1 MYATLKIMGKFA
13 IRNHLMKKL
22 SFLFTARYLYLYA
35 LLIFV
40 FFGTTTLRASDPLLV
55 DAVGTS
61 TDSNIGAGNG
71 FVLSLPQ
78 AALSGNLIV
87 CGITYGYSAS
97 RTLSIADNAG
107 NTWHV
112 AVSLNNGTTNTNAI
126 VYASGV
132 TAGTQKITFT
142 FDASLTSFQA
152 ACKEA
157 YGIATSSPVDVVSS
171 ASDVTSPTIAS
182 GSMTTTASND
192 LIFQYGNNYSPGN
205 PLNIGTQLVPSITAG
220 SGWSPIIA
228 DTFTGQFFQDFQQS
242 TAGAITPSYTVS
254 GSLTFSTIAVAFK
267 TSSGAGTA
275 PPASGIHIDH
285 EYTVVLGNIGTI
297 EFPSDGNFL
306 AVTITDTANTITV
319 SDSIPNTYTES
330 DAVPP
335 QPAGIT
341 WYAANATTSPTLT
354 MNLTNAGDGWTEY
367 VVRDVRGVA
376 TSSPLDTVVANGV
389 LQTNYSAG
397 ATLAGPTITPT
408 AAGELAILSQQNGCG
423 PPQYV
428 STPSGVTMDSV
439 WFTGQID
446 ADFFDEGEGH
456 AHFITTGTSPIPV
469 TWVMQNTGCSGQGNW
484 SGMAAWLFKPGSSQP
499 APAPPTNLKV
509 TSVN

>member
-1 MYATLKIMGKFA
+1 MYATLKTMGKFA
-13 IRNHLMKKL
+13 SRNHLMKKL
-22 SFLFTARYLYLYA
+22 SFLFAARYLYA

-61 TDSNIGAGNG
+61 TNSNIDAGNG

-97 RTLSIADNAG
+97 RTISVADNAG

-171 ASDVTSPTIAS
+171 ASDVKSPTIAS

-205 PLNIGTQLVPSITAG
+205 PLNIETQLVPSITAG

-228 DTFTGQFFQDFQQS
+228 DTFTGQFFQDVQQS

-254 GSLTFSTIAVAFK
+254 GSLTFSTVAVAFK
-267 TSSGAGTA
+267 TSGGAGTA

-285 EYTVVLGNIGTI
+285 QYTVVLGDNSGTI

-306 AVTITDTANTITV
+306 AVTITDTPNTITV

-330 DAVPP
+330 VAIPSSP
-335 QPAGIT
+335 TGIT

-354 MNLTNAGDGWTEY
+354 MNLKNSGNGFTEF

-376 TSSPLDTVVANGV
+376 TSSPLDTVAENAVN
-389 LQTNYSAG
+389 QTNYSAG
-397 ATLAGPTITPT
+397 TTLAGPTITPT
-408 AAGELAILSQQNGCG
+408 AAGELAILSQTNGCG

-428 STPSGVTMDSV
+428 STPSGVTMDTV
-439 WFTGQID
+439 WFAGQVD

-456 AHFITTGTSPIPV
+456 AHFITTGTSPISA
-469 TWVMQNTGCSGQGNW
+469 TWVMQNTGCGGQGNYA
-484 SGMAAWLFKPGSSQP
+484 GMAAWLFKPGSSQA